1 MTPPRFSRSDYGF
14 DPLGLGKEP
23 ANLARFREAE
33 VMHCRWAM
41 LGVAGAAGAEII
53 TGTTWTEAPVA
64 PSQTYL
70 GNEIPFSLPAIAA
83 IEIFVMAY
91 VDTQRS
97 AEKDPMK
104 RIYPGGS
111 FDPAG
116 FSKGNDFET
125 LKKKEIANG
134 RVAMLAFAGIIG
146 EAQANNLEGPVHALA
161 RHIADPWHTT
171 AASNALAVPYL

>member
-1 MTPPRFSRSDYGF
+1 MARIEVYAVPFVAAPDNFL
-14 DPLGLGKEP
+14 PLK
-23 ANLARFREAE
+23 ADARAIIGENEARAAIAFE
-33 VMHCRWAM
+33 EITT
-41 LGVAGAAGAEII
+41 GV
-53 TGTTWTEAPVA
+53 TWTEAPVA

-70 GNEIPFSLPAIAA
+70 GSEVPFPLPAIAA
-83 IEIFVMAY
+83 IEVFVMAY
-91 VDTQRS
+91 VETKRA
-97 AEKDPMK
+97 AEKDPLK